1 MSEAPE
7 MTRSGIIDHQFSAA
21 SKGTELHP
29 VIDVHKLV
37 KRFGLKTILKGL
49 NFKVMPGEFV
59 AILGPNG
66 AGKTTFLRILAS
78 LSRPTM
84 GEVHI
89 AGHRLPS
96 QAAAVRRRL
105 GVVSHQPLLYG
116 DLTAEE
122 NLRFYGRM
130 YLIEGLDLRIDEVLE
145 MVGLSARRRDLV
157 RTFSRG
163 MQQRLAI
170 ARAVLHNPEVM
181 LFDEPHTGLDQ
192 DAAEMLDH
200 VLKEVAALGRTVV
213 MTSHDLAK
221 TADLA
226 TRFDVL
232 TRGVFAQSIQSS
244 AINPDDL
251 LAYYRQAIRIS

>member
-1 MSEAPE
+1 MIKV
-7 MTRSGIIDHQFSAA
+7 R
-21 SKGTELHP
+21 
-29 VIDVHKLV
+29 KLI
-37 KRFGLKTILKGL
+37 KRFGLKTVLRGL
-49 NFKVMPGEFV
+49 DFEVEQGEFV
-59 AILGPNG
+59 ALLGPNG

-78 LSRPTM
+78 LSRPSM
-84 GEVHI
+84 GGVNI
-89 AGHRLPS
+89 AGYRLPD

-130 YLIEGLDLRIDEVLE
+130 YGVSNLQERVMEVLE
-145 MVGLSARRRDLV
+145 LVGLTTRRRDLV

-170 ARAVLHNPEVM
+170 GRAVLHDPDVV

-192 DAAEMLDH
+192 DASAMLDT
-200 VLKEVAALGRTVV
+200 VLQEVAARGRTVV
-213 MTSHDLAK
+213 MTSHDLAR

-226 TRFDVL
+226 SRFDVIS
-232 TRGVFAQSIQSS
+232 RGVIS
-244 AINPDDL
+244 ASVQRDEIDPNDL
-251 LAYYRQAIRIS
+251 LAFYRQALQES